1 MNRSLAHG
9 SSMYPLVSNRWMC
22 LLYYVIWIF
31 GVSMLVPSS
40 ATAQVFKCMQ
50 NGQFVFQSVPCHPS
64 QGEGVEALSCP
75 KSSLEYERIIQR
87 GRDTTTDR
95 FCVAKARDRERRERI
110 KIERQLAIEQKELE
124 ERKKKQEARYI
135 EQAEEERKRR
145 AREQAGNVVSRQYSF
160 SLSDRGA
167 TQCRPVVAGMEAE
180 LRIAAERRL
189 GTSCTS
195 SRFGSDEII
204 LHCQNNTMVVY
215 VKTNASCES
224 ARSNMMQITQ

>member
-1 MNRSLAHG
+1 
-9 SSMYPLVSNRWMC
+9 
-22 LLYYVIWIF
+22 
-31 GVSMLVPSS
+31 MLVPSS

-64 QGEGVEALSCP
+64 QGQGVEALSCP

-95 FCVAKARDRERRERI
+95 FCVAKARDRERRERRERI
-110 KIERQLAIEQKELE
+110 EIERQLAIEQKELE
-124 ERKKKQEARYI
+124 EKKKEQEARYI

-160 SLSDRGA
+160 SLSDGGA

-195 SRFGSDEII
+195 TRSGSDEII
-204 LHCQNNTMVVY
+204 LYCQNNTMMVY

-224 ARSNMMQITQ
+224 IRRNMMQIIK